1 MSKTASEILTVA
13 KSWLGKNEADGS
25 HKYIIDLY
33 NSHKPLARNYK
44 VQYKD
49 EWCATTISALSIF
62 CGYTDIIPTECGC
75 QRMIDLHKKLG
86 TWVEDES
93 VTPAPGWILFY
104 DWNDKPKG
112 DYRKDDCKGWADHVG
127 IVEKVSGNT
136 ITLIEGNLDN
146 AVTRNKIAVNSRYI
160 RGYAVPKYD
169 KELPFK
175 SVQDVAQEV
184 IDGEWGVGEDRK
196 KKLTA
201 AGYNYSE
208 IQRLVNEMLAPKP
221 TYYPKYTG
229 KSIYIDK
236 VFEAIGVPG
245 KYRGSWAKRKPI
257 AQVSGINDYRG
268 TAAQNNHLIALAKQG
283 KIQKVV

>member
-25 HKYIIDLY
+25 HKYVIDLY
-33 NSHKPLARNYK
+33 NSHKPLAQNYK
-44 VQYKD
+44 VKYTD

-75 QRMIDLHKKLG
+75 QRMIELFKKKG
-86 TWVEDES
+86 VWVENENRVPD
-93 VTPAPGWILFY
+93 PGDIIFY
-104 DWNDKPKG
+104 DWQDDGKG
-112 DYRKDDCKGWADHVG
+112 DCTGWADHVG

-136 ITLIEGNLDN
+136 ITLIEGNRNN
-146 AVTRNKIAVNSRYI
+146 AVSRHKIAVNSRYI

-169 KELPFK
+169 KEPVK
-175 SVQDVAQEV
+175 PSKTVQEVAQEV
-184 IDGEWGVGEDRK
+184 IDGKWGVGEDRK

-201 AGYNYSE
+201 AGYSYAEVQSK
-208 IQRLVNEMLAPKP
+208 VNEMLAPKP

-229 KSIYIDK
+229 KSVYVDK
-236 VFEAIGVPG
+236 VLEAIGVPA

-257 AQVSGINDYRG
+257 AIASGMSDDYRG

-283 KIQKVV
+283 KIRKVV